1 TNSTNGSMLAE
12 VQRVRSIYPKD
23 TSKPE
28 VRITQDKT
36 SFFYGRS
43 RYMLLNYDNLI
54 AKIVG
59 DVLMQGNL
67 AIKGTVT
74 ADAVDTPGIPLCG
87 AMVDKSGTVFKSF
100 GRYKNRSGMSQ
111 PQASYSYSTK
121 SFTVYHSIPH
131 DGYIPLVNPFND
143 PASPVISDVSAYSFK
158 VRFTL
163 QAERYD
169 GWAVGFS
176 YIAFKAE

>member
-1 TNSTNGSMLAE
+1 
-12 VQRVRSIYPKD
+12 
-23 TSKPE
+23 
-28 VRITQDKT
+28 
-36 SFFYGRS
+36 
-43 RYMLLNYDNLI
+43 MLLNYDNLI

-67 AIKGTVT
+67 AIKGTIT
-74 ADAVDTPGIPLCG
+74 ADSYQGNGMPLAG
-87 AMVDKSGTVFKSF
+87 ATFDSSGREVRGL
-100 GRYKNRSGMSQ
+100 GRYKNKSSYSF
-111 PQASYSYSTK
+111 ASAGYSYSTK

-131 DGYIPLVNPFND
+131 DRYIPLVNPFND

-163 QAERYD
+163 QQYRND

-176 YIAFKAE
+176 YVAFQAE